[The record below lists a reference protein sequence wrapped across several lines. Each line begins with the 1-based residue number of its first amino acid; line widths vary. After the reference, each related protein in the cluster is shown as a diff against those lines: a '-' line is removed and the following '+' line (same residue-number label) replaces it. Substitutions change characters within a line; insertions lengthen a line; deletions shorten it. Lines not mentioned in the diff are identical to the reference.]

1 MNHRHS
7 RVLAPAAAAL
17 ALAAL
22 SLGGC
27 QRAPVERATS
37 EPGTLTLH
45 VPCVISGPIL
55 KVVGAYQEAHPE
67 IELRVETDKPLA
79 ALGEAAKTQ
88 ESAAVVITMGD
99 VEMGWLIDA
108 GAVRAQSVRTFAHN
122 TYPLVV
128 VSAAAAEGGL
138 QTLADLKRPDVQRIH
153 LEDPARSTLGARAE
167 RALKELGLW
176 EEIAGKIVRPAPDSM
191 VLAAITSGEADAA
204 VVFRGCLFA
213 GANGE
218 ETAPRTIRIIGEL
231 PGANQPPI
239 PYLAAPLAGAPD
251 PEVAESFV
259 DFMTGAGG
267 RAALER
273 AGLAP
278 PADKRP
284 KAE

>member
-7 RVLAPAAAAL
+7 RLVAPAAAAL
-17 ALAAL
+17 ALAAI

-27 QRAPVERATS
+27 QRARVDRATG
-37 EPGTLTLH
+37 EPVALTLH

-55 KVVGAYQEAHPE
+55 KVVGAYHAHPE
-67 IELRVETDKPLA
+67 VELRVETDKPLA
-79 ALGEAAKTQ
+79 ALSEAAKTQ
-88 ESAAVVITMGD
+88 ENAAVVITMGD
-99 VEMGWLIDA
+99 VEMAWLADA
-108 GAVRAQSVRTFAHN
+108 GAVEPQSVRTIAHN

-138 QTLADLKRPDVQRIH
+138 QTLADLKRPEVQRIH

-167 RALKELGLW
+167 RSLKELGLW
-176 EEIAGKIVRPAPDSM
+176 EEIEDKIVRPDPNSM

-213 GANGE
+213 EADGE
-218 ETAPRTIRIIGEL
+218 ETTPRTIRIIGEL

-239 PYLAAPLAGAPD
+239 PYLAAPLKGAPD
-251 PEVAESFV
+251 PEVAEAFV
-259 DFMTGAGG
+259 DFMTSPEG
-267 RAALER
+267 REALES

-278 PADKRP
+278 PGRP
-284 KAE
+284 Q

>member
-7 RVLAPAAAAL
+7 RLLAPAAAAL
-17 ALAAL
+17 ALAVL

-27 QRAPVERATS
+27 QRARVDRATG
-37 EPGTLTLH
+37 EPVALTLH

-55 KVVGAYQEAHPE
+55 RVVGAYQEAHPE
-67 IELRVETDKPLA
+67 VELSVETDKPLA
-79 ALGEAAKTQ
+79 ALGEAAKAQ

-99 VEMGWLIDA
+99 VEMVWLTDT
-108 GAVRAQSVRTFAHN
+108 GAVEPQSVRTIAHN

-138 QTLADLKRPDVQRIH
+138 QTLADLKRPEVRRIH

-176 EEIAGKIVRPAPDSM
+176 EEIEDRIVRPDPNSM

-213 GANGE
+213 EADGE

-239 PYLAAPLAGAPD
+239 PYLAAPLKGAPD
-251 PEVAESFV
+251 PEVAEAFV
-259 DFMTGAGG
+259 DFMTSPEG
-267 RAALER
+267 REALES

-278 PADKRP
+278 PGRP
-284 KAE
+284 Q